1 MRSKTAK
8 TCIFCQD
15 IFYPDRRVEKR
26 QKVCDKLSCKL
37 KRKSQS
43 QQNWLKQNPDYFK
56 GRYSQL
62 KDQILKNKKDKVSQS
77 KVPLSLSIQD
87 ELTSCNNNLLTLLQ
101 AIGGIQDELTN
112 KISMTKLHIKK
123 SINLVYKT
131 N

>member
-1 MRSKTAK
+1 
-8 TCIFCQD
+8 
-15 IFYPDRRVEKR
+15 
-26 QKVCDKLSCKL
+26 
-37 KRKSQS
+37 
-43 QQNWLKQNPDYFK
+43 
-56 GRYSQL
+56 
-62 KDQILKNKKDKVSQS
+62 
-77 KVPLSLSIQD
+77 VPLSLSIQD